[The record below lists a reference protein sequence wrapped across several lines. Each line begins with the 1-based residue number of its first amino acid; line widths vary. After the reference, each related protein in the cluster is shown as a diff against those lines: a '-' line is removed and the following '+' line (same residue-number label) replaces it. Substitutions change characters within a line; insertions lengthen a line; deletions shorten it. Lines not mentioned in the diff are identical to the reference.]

1 MYNSWHNIKYLC
13 EAWGGGWCLAL
24 GVPSNKKWWKKS
36 ILGGAQCPVRKTI
49 SKMSKIVL
57 TKTELFIFY
66 VQIYIFNFGNVSF
79 LQKCIFFVFCSQ
91 LKPKLLLV
99 WQKSN
104 LLAITLLVIFTFFT
118 VVIRALFDTIMSQA
132 NSGDSWFNFHNCD
145 TQFLFHF
152 YLN

>member
-1 MYNSWHNIKYLC
+1 MFIIVFFLPHNKIEEGAKYFSH
-13 EAWGGGWCLAL
+13 GGSGPARQRSSF
-24 GVPSNKKWWKKS
+24 PIN
-36 ILGGAQCPVRKTI
+36 AQCPVRKTI

-66 VQIYIFNFGNVSF
+66 VQIYVFNFGNVSF
-79 LQKCIFFVFCSQ
+79 LQKCIYFVFCSQ